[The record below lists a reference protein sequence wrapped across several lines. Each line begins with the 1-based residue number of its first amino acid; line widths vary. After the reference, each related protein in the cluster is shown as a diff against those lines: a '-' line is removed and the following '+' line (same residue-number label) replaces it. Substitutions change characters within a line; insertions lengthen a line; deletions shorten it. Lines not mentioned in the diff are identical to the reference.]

1 MYKRQSEDFESYAV
15 KDNIAFSGA
24 ITHEGTDANGRTADI
39 KNDAAGRSK
48 YARLT
53 SPVSNWI
60 RVTPPAFTSTEDFTT
75 VFSFNAGPEGNM
87 GAMTCRLRPTAQNG
101 NYKSAT
107 TFLKVMGDGTFNVQK
122 DVYKRQGYTCGDLFF
137 QNTLL
142 DAAEEA
148 LFEVAQA
155 SEGILTVVGLPVR
168 HGGKLYKMCIR
179 DRFITAMTL

>member
-107 TFLKVMGDGTFNVQK
+107 TFLKVMGDGTFNVQNNNVLQEVQK
-122 DVYKRQGYTCGDLFF
+122 DGSAVKYMPDVWYDIKVETR
-137 QNTLL
+137 L
-142 DAAEEA
+142 DRKSTRLNSSHIQKSRMPSSA
-148 LFEVAQA
+148 
-155 SEGILTVVGLPVR
+155 
-168 HGGKLYKMCIR
+168 
-179 DRFITAMTL
+179 